1 MGGVEGGVGGVEG
14 RVGDVDGG
22 VSVGGVAAGRW
33 WR

>member
-22 VSVGGVAAGRW
+22 VSVGGVVAGRW